1 MSQSG
6 ISDMLNDGY
15 TKRHLLAWSLYD
27 FANSGYTTVVITAI
41 FNAYFVSIVAE
52 NEVWATFLWT
62 LVLSFSY
69 FLAVITGPV
78 LGAYVDVTGFKKKV
92 LFVVTLGCALS
103 TIVLST
109 AGQGDLWFAAVFL
122 IISNYFFSLGENIIA
137 SYLPEIAKKESVGR
151 VSGIGWAV
159 GYFGGILTLALSLVT
174 IFQLQSRGWEA
185 EQYVPITLIITGAIF
200 LLAALPTFIYLDK
213 DNTKTWDNLTISFV
227 INRSLDTLRQR
238 HQFVDLYRFLLSTVF
253 FQGGVQAV
261 IALAAI
267 YAQQVIGFT
276 FVETIMLIM
285 VVNVTAALGAYSFG
299 RLHDFLGHRQSLIA
313 ILIGWIFVTLLAW
326 LSDGRPSFWVT
337 ANLVG
342 LLLGACQSNARAFV
356 SVLTPD
362 ARKAEFFGL
371 WGLSVKC
378 ASILGPLTYGALTW
392 LTDGDHRNSILS
404 LVVLFVIGLSI
415 LMTVNTER
423 GISAAN
429 HPY

>member
-1 MSQSG
+1 
-6 ISDMLNDGY
+6 MLNDGY
-15 TKRHLLAWSLYD
+15 TKRHLWAWSMYD

-69 FLAVITGPV
+69 LLVVITGPV
-78 LGAYVDVTGFKKKV
+78 VGAYIDVTRSKKKV

-109 AGQGDLWFAAVFL
+109 VGQGELWFATLFL
-122 IISNYFFSLGENIIA
+122 VISNYFFSIGENIIG

-151 VSGIGWAV
+151 VSGIGWAI

-174 IFQLQSRGWEA
+174 ISQLESMGWEA
-185 EQYVPITLIITGAIF
+185 EQYVPMTLIITGVIF
-200 LLAALPTFIYLDK
+200 LLAALPTFIYLDRDEAK
-213 DNTKTWDNLTISFV
+213 KIDNLSIAFV
-227 INRSLDTLRQR
+227 TNRFLDTLRQGR
-238 HQFVDLYRFLLSTVF
+238 RFVDLYRFLLSTVF

-276 FVETIMLIM
+276 FTETIMLIM
-285 VVNVTAALGAYSFG
+285 VVNLTAALGAYIFG
-299 RLHDFLGHRQSLIA
+299 RLHDFLGHQQSLIV
-313 ILIGWIFVTLLAW
+313 ILIGWIVVTLLAW
-326 LSDGRPSFWVT
+326 LSDSRPSFWVT

-356 SVLTPD
+356 SVLTPIS
-362 ARKAEFFGL
+362 RKAEFFGL
-371 WGLSVKC
+371 WGISVKC

-392 LTDGDHRNSILS
+392 LTNGDHRNAILS

-415 LMTVNTER
+415 LMTVDAER
-423 GISAAN
+423 GMSAAR
-429 HPY
+429 HSY